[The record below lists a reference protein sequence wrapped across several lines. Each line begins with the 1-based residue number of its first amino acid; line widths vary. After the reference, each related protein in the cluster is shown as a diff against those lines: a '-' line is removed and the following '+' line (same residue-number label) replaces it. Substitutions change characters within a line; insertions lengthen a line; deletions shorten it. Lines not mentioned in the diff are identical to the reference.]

1 MALHFVL
8 VMKLTCGIWIVDFS
22 HNMSGDRRKF
32 DYNSVRVEFEGSE
45 TARVLGSGK
54 ANLGEK
60 RTNEEDVSLIK
71 GLKNNILSVRQ
82 MVDGGKEVI
91 FDSKGWIIRK
101 EGSKRVITR
110 GFKTPEIV
118 YVLKGRV
125 KIKKRPREYSSSS
138 DSE

>member
-1 MALHFVL
+1 
-8 VMKLTCGIWIVDFS
+8 
-22 HNMSGDRRKF
+22 MSGDRRKF